1 MLVLGLIF
9 SGAASC
15 FMIDDAD
22 LKAYC
27 KARQSGSESSCAII
41 RNEGLRITC
50 RVELGADAAL
60 CNSISD
66 SQQRAICQSHKS
78 LLKRPT

>member
-1 MLVLGLIF
+1 MIVLGLIF

-27 KARQSGSESSCAII
+27 KARQSGSQSNCAVIK
-41 RNEGLRITC
+41 NEGLRTTC

-66 SQQRAICQSHKS
+66 SQQRAICQSYASRTKYDM
-78 LLKRPT
+78 